1 MIHAIEFRNQTE
13 EITWIQAK
21 IQELIAN
28 HHKPSE
34 IGIIATKHENLE
46 ILAANLNKANIPISY
61 ERKNNVL
68 KQPHIQWLILILRFV
83 ASLNQVN
90 TNVSEE
96 LLPSILALPFFEVQ
110 PATIFNLAVN
120 ANTAKESWLKTML
133 TFECTAFQ
141 DTIENQLE
149 SQKIQ
154 YIANYLLELGKQ
166 AQVLSID
173 ELLDL
178 IMGNDLVNTISD
190 EEYQEIEELE

>member
-1 MIHAIEFRNQTE
+1 MIQAIEFRNQTE
-13 EITWIQAK
+13 EIAWIQAK

-90 TNVSEE
+90 TSISEE

-120 ANTAKESWLKTML
+120 ANTTK
-133 TFECTAFQ
+133 
-141 DTIENQLE
+141 
-149 SQKIQ
+149 
-154 YIANYLLELGKQ
+154 
-166 AQVLSID
+166 
-173 ELLDL
+173 
-178 IMGNDLVNTISD
+178 
-190 EEYQEIEELE
+190 

>member
-1 MIHAIEFRNQTE
+1 MIQAIEFRNQTE

-68 KQPHIQWLILILRFV
+68 KQSHIQWLILILRFV

-90 TNVSEE
+90 TSISEE

-120 ANTAKESWLKTML
+120 ANTTKESWLKTML
-133 TFECTAFQ
+133 TFECTAFK
-141 DTIENQLE
+141 DKTENQLE

-154 YIANYLLELGKQ
+154 YIANYLLDLGKQ
-166 AQVLSID
+166 AQVLNID
-173 ELLDL
+173 QLLDL
-178 IMGNDLVNTISD
+178 IMGNETINDKKID
-190 EEYQEIEELE
+190 EVSELED

>member
-1 MIHAIEFRNQTE
+1 MIQAIEFRNQTE

-90 TNVSEE
+90 TSISEE

-120 ANTAKESWLKTML
+120 ANTTKESWLKTML
-133 TFECTAFQ
+133 AFECTAFT
-141 DTIENQLE
+141 DKIENQLE

-154 YIANYLLELGKQ
+154 YIANYLLDLGKQ
-166 AQVLSID
+166 AQVLNID
-173 ELLDL
+173 QLLDL
-178 IMGNDLVNTISD
+178 IMGNEMINDKKID
-190 EEYQEIEELE
+190 EVSELEN